1 MKNKT
6 TKKTNISL
14 LIGDDSFIVSYY
26 KDKIISQN
34 LLNSNK
40 ELNRVNINC
49 ENDYFNFENL
59 ANEISLFKKARIL
72 VATIHN
78 LNLLQKLS
86 KYFLSL
92 IEGISSNDCFIIIL
106 NQKLTKQIESNEVIR
121 QIKTKHELISCNN
134 FSEFEI
140 RNWITKECLLHDIS
154 IEEEAIS
161 KLLEFY
167 PNSFHEIHQ
176 SIEKLK
182 LLKKSYSMFTK
193 YDIEHH
199 FEVNDEYSVFNLSN
213 AWLKKDPLAFNIL
226 RKLRLVNFDTL
237 FILNVLL
244 KDIFYLYELIE
255 ISNNRSKKDLFFK
268 RNNIWSFKQ
277 DQLVFA
283 SKQFSVEQLQQSLK
297 ILLQAEKKIKIDF
310 DQNIFNEFEKFLSI
324 LFYGK

>member
-1 MKNKT
+1 MKNVT

-49 ENDYFNFENL
+49 ENDYFNFESL

-78 LNLLQKLS
+78 FNLLQKLS

-106 NQKLTKQIESNEVIR
+106 NQKLTKQIERNEVIR
-121 QIKTKHELISCNN
+121 QIKAKYELISCNN

-182 LLKKSYSMFTK
+182 ILKKSYSMFTK

-199 FEVNDEYSVFNLSN
+199 FEVNDECSVFNLSN
-213 AWLKKDPLAFNIL
+213 AWLKKDLLAFNIL
-226 RKLRLVNFDTL
+226 RKLRLANFDTL

-277 DQLVFA
+277 NQLVFA

-297 ILLQAEKKIKIDF
+297 ILLQAEKK
-310 DQNIFNEFEKFLSI
+310 
-324 LFYGK
+324 